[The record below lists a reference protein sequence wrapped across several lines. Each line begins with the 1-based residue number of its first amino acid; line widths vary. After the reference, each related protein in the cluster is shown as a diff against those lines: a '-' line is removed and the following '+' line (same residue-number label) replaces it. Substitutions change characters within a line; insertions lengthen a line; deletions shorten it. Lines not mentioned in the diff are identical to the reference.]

1 MGSYQDVSTGSV
13 PVLLQEAPG
22 VVEDHPG
29 KVVDSEGCAG
39 VGPRLQIVLILA
51 VLLVEPLHQAHVSCL
66 GKLGLLV
73 NEGKDVHGFLSDHV
87 ERGLIVD
94 ESYFLPTNSLLGVL
108 ILFHFE
114 DVFYKELLEV
124 LVCIIDTELFERVI
138 FKVLK
143 TENVQ
148 NSNCTLVSTYF
159 SFENCF
165 VDFLNGSM
173 LEDS

>member
-39 VGPRLQIVLILA
+39 VGPRLEVVLILA
-51 VLLVEPLHQAHVSCL
+51 VLLVEPLDQGHVSCL

-73 NEGKDVHGFLSDHV
+73 NQGENIHRFLSDHV
-87 ERGLIVD
+87 ESRLIVD
-94 ESYFLPTNSLLGVL
+94 ESYFLPAYSLLGVL
-108 ILFHFE
+108 LLFHFE

-124 LVCIIDTELFERVI
+124 LVCIIDTELFKTVM
-138 FKVLK
+138 FKVLE

>member
-39 VGPRLQIVLILA
+39 VRPRLEIVLILA
-51 VLLVEPLHQAHVSCL
+51 VLLVESLYQAHVSGL
-66 GKLGLLV
+66 GELGLLI
-73 NEGKDVHGFLSDHV
+73 NECEDIHRFLSDHV
-87 ERGLIVD
+87 QSGLVVD
-94 ESYFLPTNSLLGVL
+94 ERYFLPANSLLGVL
-108 ILFHFE
+108 LLFHFE

-124 LVCIIDTELFERVI
+124 LVCIIDTELFKTVM

-165 VDFLNGSM
+165 VDFLNGSK
-173 LEDS
+173 LDES